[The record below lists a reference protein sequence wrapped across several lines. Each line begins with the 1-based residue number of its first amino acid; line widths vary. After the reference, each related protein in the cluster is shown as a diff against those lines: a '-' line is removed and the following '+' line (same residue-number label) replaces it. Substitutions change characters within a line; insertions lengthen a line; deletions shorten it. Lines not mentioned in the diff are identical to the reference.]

1 MASTGIVSRYSRLL
15 KSLLPDG
22 WVWEAKTRKSSN
34 LSKLLSSMAEEYA
47 RIEDRGATLIKES
60 NPATTFE
67 LLPDWER
74 VFGLPDECAPDEV
87 LTLQQRRQ
95 RILQLLT
102 TRGGQNKSFYQTL
115 ASQFGYDVDVIEVSD
130 QPPFRAGQGRA
141 GDRLTNGVWRY
152 AFIIQAPADSI
163 VRFRAGISTAGE
175 RLLLVQS
182 STLQCLIE
190 KYKPA
195 HAVAIF
201 TFPSP

>member
-1 MASTGIVSRYSRLL
+1 MATPSLVSRYARLL
-15 KSLLPDG
+15 KNLMPTG
-22 WVWEAKTRKSSN
+22 WFWESKNRKGSN
-34 LSKLLSSMAEEYA
+34 LSKLLNSMAEEYA
-47 RIEDRGATLIKES
+47 RIEERAYDLIKES
-60 NPATTFE
+60 NPSTTFE

-74 VFGLPDECAPDEV
+74 VFGLPDECAPDET

-102 TRGGQNKSFYQTL
+102 TRGGQNKAFYQTL
-115 ASQFGYDVDVIEVSD
+115 ASQFGFDVDVIEVSD
-130 QPPFRAGQGRA
+130 QPPFRAGYGRA
-141 GDRLTNGVWRY
+141 GDRLTNGLWRY

-175 RLLLVQS
+175 RLLLVQN

-201 TFPSP
+201 TFPSS